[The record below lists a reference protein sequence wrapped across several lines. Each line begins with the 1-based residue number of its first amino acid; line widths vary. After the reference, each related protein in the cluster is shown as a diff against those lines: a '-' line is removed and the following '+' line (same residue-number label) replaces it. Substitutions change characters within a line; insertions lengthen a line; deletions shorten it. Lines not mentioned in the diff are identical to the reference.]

1 MHIYT
6 YTHTQSLIP
15 FFKNIYIH
23 TSTCAATCACAHTH
37 TQREREYVP
46 ISGYIPEIT
55 MDVIKAWN
63 DFTDKLQHRAIMS
76 F

>member
-1 MHIYT
+1 MCSCMHM
-6 YTHTQSLIP
+6 H
-15 FFKNIYIH
+15 
-23 TSTCAATCACAHTH
+23 AHTH

-46 ISGYIPEIT
+46 ISGYIPHIT
-55 MDVIKAWN
+55 TDVIKAWN